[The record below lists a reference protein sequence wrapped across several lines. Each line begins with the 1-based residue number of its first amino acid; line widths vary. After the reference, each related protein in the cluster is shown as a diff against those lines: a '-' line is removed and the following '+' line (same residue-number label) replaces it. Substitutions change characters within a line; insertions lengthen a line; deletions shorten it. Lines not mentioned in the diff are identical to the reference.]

1 MIEIK
6 CVAELVVRDKA
17 GREASLTDIVPLL
30 ALVDETGSI
39 AQAAGERRLSYRHA
53 WGLLRSIE
61 ARLGGE
67 LISKERGKGSALS
80 ALGRAVVEAQR
91 ACAERLDGPL
101 VQLAGEI
108 AAELNRQLGASGTVR
123 IHASHGYAVA
133 ALVTQMNT
141 RETGAVDIKYRE
153 SAEAV
158 IALARGEC
166 DFAGFHL
173 PRGAFRELC
182 ADIYRR
188 WLDPRRHVLVYL
200 TARKQGLFLAK
211 GNPKGVRGLEDLAR
225 ADIRFVN
232 RQPGSGTRLLLDLAL
247 NSIGVDSERING
259 YASTELT
266 HTAIAAFV
274 ASGMADAGLGVAPA
288 AHHFGLDFLPIVEE
302 DYYFACDRARLR
314 AQPLAS
320 ALAVLRSDDF
330 RTDVAALEGYDPT
343 HCGEIVEVVVGLGGA
358 QQSDAPQA
366 NR

>member
-6 CVAELVVRDKA
+6 CVTQLVVRDSA

-39 AQAAGERRLSYRHA
+39 AQAAGERQLSYRHA
-53 WGLLRSIE
+53 WGLLRALE

-80 ALGRAVVEAQR
+80 PLGRAVVQAQR
-91 ACAERLDGPL
+91 ACSERLDGPL
-101 VQLAGEI
+101 KQMAGEV
-108 AAELNRQLGASGTVR
+108 AAELNRQLGAGGTTR

-133 ALVTQMNT
+133 ALVARLGTQAA
-141 RETGAVDIKYRE
+141 GAVEIKYRE

-158 IALARGEC
+158 TALARGEC

-173 PRGAFRELC
+173 PRGSFRELC

-188 WLDPRRHVLVYL
+188 WLDPRCHVLVYL
-200 TARKQGLFLAK
+200 TARKQGLILPK
-211 GNPKGVRGLEDLAR
+211 GNPKGIRGLDDLAR
-225 ADIRFVN
+225 PDVRFVN

-247 NSIGVDSERING
+247 NSIGIDPERING

-274 ASGMADAGLGVAPA
+274 ASGMADAGFGVAPA
-288 AHHFGLDFLPIVEE
+288 AHHFGLDFVPVVDE
-302 DYYFACDRARLR
+302 DYYFACERARLP

-320 ALAVLRSDDF
+320 ALAVLRSADF
-330 RTDVAALEGYDPT
+330 RDGVAALEGYDPT
-343 HCGEIVEVVVGLGGA
+343 HCGEIVDVTAGLRGAAVPGGGG
-358 QQSDAPQA
+358 
-366 NR
+366 

>member
-6 CVAELVVRDKA
+6 CVTQLVVRDSA

-39 AQAAGERRLSYRHA
+39 AQAAGERQLSYRHA
-53 WGLLRSIE
+53 WGLLRALE

-80 ALGRAVVEAQR
+80 ALGRAVVQAQR
-91 ACAERLDGPL
+91 ACTERLDGPL
-101 VQLAGEI
+101 KQMANEVS
-108 AAELNRQLGASGTVR
+108 AELNRQLGAGGTTR

-133 ALVTQMNT
+133 ALVAQL
-141 RETGAVDIKYRE
+141 GAQASGTVDIKYRE

-158 IALARGEC
+158 AALARGEC

-200 TARKQGLFLAK
+200 TARKQGLFLPK

-225 ADIRFVN
+225 PDVRFVN

-247 NSIGVDSERING
+247 NSIGIDPEHING

-274 ASGMADAGLGVAPA
+274 ASGMADAGFGVAPA
-288 AHHFGLDFLPIVEE
+288 AHHFGLDFVPIVDE
-302 DYYFACDRARLR
+302 DYYFACDRARLS
-314 AQPLAS
+314 ALPLVS
-320 ALAVLRSDDF
+320 ALAVLRSEDF
-330 RTDVAALEGYDPT
+330 RTSVATLEGYDPT
-343 HCGEIVEVVVGLGGA
+343 HCGELVDVPAGLRGA
-358 QQSDAPQA
+358 AVPGAADIA
-366 NR
+366 

>member
-6 CVAELVVRDKA
+6 CVAQLVVRDSA

-39 AQAAGERRLSYRHA
+39 AQAAGERQLSYRHA
-53 WGLLRSIE
+53 WGVLRALE

-67 LISKERGKGSALS
+67 LITKERGKGSALS
-80 ALGRAVVEAQR
+80 ALGRAVVQAQR
-91 ACAERLDGPL
+91 LCVDRLDGPL
-101 VQLAGEI
+101 QQLANDVS
-108 AAELNRQLGASGTVR
+108 AELNRQLGAGATTR

-133 ALVTQMNT
+133 ALVARLHGQSA
-141 RETGAVDIKYRE
+141 GSVDIKYRE

-158 IALARGEC
+158 AALARGEC

-200 TARKQGLFLAK
+200 TARKQGLFLTK
-211 GNPKGVRGLEDLAR
+211 GNPKGIHGLDDLAR
-225 ADIRFVN
+225 PDIRFVN
-232 RQPGSGTRLLLDLAL
+232 RQPGSGTRLLVDLAL
-247 NSIGVDSERING
+247 NSIGIDPERING

-274 ASGMADAGLGVAPA
+274 ASGMADAGFGVAPA
-288 AHHFGLDFLPIVEE
+288 AYHFGLDFVPVVDE
-302 DYYFACDRARLR
+302 DYYFACDRARL
-314 AQPLAS
+314 AAPPLAA
-320 ALAVLRSDDF
+320 ALTVLRSDEF
-330 RTDVAALEGYDPT
+330 RAGVAALEGYDPT
-343 HCGEIVEVVVGLGGA
+343 HCGELVDVTTGLRGA
-358 QQSDAPQA
+358 ALSGAPDTA
-366 NR
+366 

>member
-6 CVAELVVRDKA
+6 CVAQLLVRDSA

-30 ALVDETGSI
+30 ALIDETGSI
-39 AQAAGERRLSYRHA
+39 AQAAGERQLSYRHA
-53 WGLLRSIE
+53 WGLLRALE

-67 LISKERGKGSALS
+67 LITKARGKGSALS
-80 ALGRAVVEAQR
+80 ALGKAVVQAQR
-91 ACAERLDGPL
+91 ACTERLDSPL
-101 VQLAGEI
+101 KQLENEVG
-108 AAELNRQLGASGTVR
+108 AELNRQLGVGATMR

-133 ALVTQMNT
+133 ALVARLHAQAANS
-141 RETGAVDIKYRE
+141 VDIKYRE

-158 IALARGEC
+158 AALARGEC

-200 TARKQGLFLAK
+200 TARKQGLFLTK
-211 GNPKGVRGLEDLAR
+211 GNPKGVRGLDDLAR
-225 ADIRFVN
+225 PDVRFVN
-232 RQPGSGTRLLLDLAL
+232 RQPGSGTRLLVDLAL
-247 NSIGVDSERING
+247 NSIGIDPERING

-274 ASGMADAGLGVAPA
+274 ASGMADAGFGVAPA
-288 AHHFGLDFLPIVEE
+288 AYHFGLDFVPVIDE
-302 DYYFACDRARLR
+302 DYYFACDRARLA

-320 ALAVLRSDDF
+320 ALAVLRSDEF
-330 RTDVAALEGYDPT
+330 RAGVAALEGYDPA
-343 HCGEIVEVVVGLGGA
+343 HCGELVDVAAGLRGVALSGA
-358 QQSDAPQA
+358 ADRA
-366 NR
+366 

>member
-6 CVAELVVRDKA
+6 CVAELIVRDSA
-17 GREASLTDIVPLL
+17 GGEASLTDIVPLL
-30 ALVDETGSI
+30 ALIDETGSI
-39 AQAAGERRLSYRHA
+39 AQAAGERQLSYRHA
-53 WGLLRSIE
+53 WGLLRAIE

-80 ALGRAVVEAQR
+80 ALGRAVVQGQR
-91 ACAERLDGPL
+91 ACVERLDGPL
-101 VQLAGEI
+101 KQLAGEV
-108 AAELNRQLGASGTVR
+108 AAQLNRHLGASGTTR

-133 ALVTQMNT
+133 ALVTQMNA
-141 RETGAVDIKYRE
+141 REASAVEIKYRE

-158 IALARGEC
+158 MALARGEC

-182 ADIYRR
+182 SDIYRR

-211 GNPKGVRGLEDLAR
+211 GNPKGVRGLDDLAR

-247 NSIGVDSERING
+247 NSIGIDPERING

-288 AHHFGLDFLPIVEE
+288 AHHFALDFLPIVDE
-302 DYYFACDRARLR
+302 DYYFACDRSRLS
-314 AQPLAS
+314 AQPLAP

-330 RTDVAALEGYDPT
+330 RASVAGLEGYDPT
-343 HCGEIVEVVVGLGGA
+343 HCGEIVDVTVGLRGA
-358 QQSDAPQA
+358 PIPDPTQA
-366 NR
+366 VR

>member
-6 CVAELVVRDKA
+6 CVMQLVVRDSA

-39 AQAAGERRLSYRHA
+39 AQAAGERQLSYRHA
-53 WGLLRSIE
+53 WGLLRALES
-61 ARLGGE
+61 RLGGE

-80 ALGRAVVEAQR
+80 ALGRAVVQAQR
-91 ACAERLDGPL
+91 ACAERLDAPL
-101 VQLAGEI
+101 KQLAGEV
-108 AAELNRQLGASGTVR
+108 AAELNRQLGASGTTR

-133 ALVTQMNT
+133 ALVTQMNVSDAA
-141 RETGAVDIKYRE
+141 AVDIKYRE

-158 IALARGEC
+158 AALARGEC
-166 DFAGFHL
+166 DLAGFHL

-200 TARKQGLFLAK
+200 TARTQGLFLAK

-225 ADIRFVN
+225 ADVRFVN

-247 NSIGVDSERING
+247 NSIGIDPERING
-259 YASTELT
+259 YESTELT

-288 AHHFGLDFLPIVEE
+288 AHHFGLDFVPIVDE
-302 DYYFACDRARLR
+302 DYYFACDRSRLS

-320 ALAVLRSDDF
+320 ALAVLRSTGF
-330 RTDVAALEGYDPT
+330 REHVSALEGYDPT
-343 HCGEIVEVVVGLGGA
+343 HCGDIVDVTAGLRGA
-358 QQSDAPQA
+358 PISDIVPAA
-366 NR
+366 R